1 MIGSYIARSLG
12 KGYAIYD
19 TKWKTMLVGI
29 AAIASIMTINTH
41 VGIAFA
47 DPQHCDKPGWPSCYS
62 VGFDNGK
69 ANPGTSCSGHSKN
82 YCRGWEDGS
91 GSSGGSNGSGNRGGG
106 QSGYSLTVNV
116 PSHPFGESSV
126 NIQIRTENGYTQSVN
141 VGTAGGTSYTFNIP
155 ADQGNSVQV
164 CVYTGFG
171 IVRGQNCRTWT
182 ANGNDIT
189 VNQSAP

>member
-1 MIGSYIARSLG
+1 LKNKII
-12 KGYAIYD
+12 I
-19 TKWKTMLVGI
+19 TTVVLVVLI
-29 AAIASIMTINTH
+29 AAAAALIIVGSLIPVALAASTSEAWQAGYNDAYYNT
-41 VGIAFA
+41 
-47 DPQHCDKPGWPSCYS
+47 Y
-62 VGFDNGK
+62 
-69 ANPGTSCSGHSKN
+69 SGHMKPQKSHSQA
-82 YCRGWEDGS
+82 YIDGFEAGLAAIGQPVQPRS
-91 GSSGGSNGSGNRGGG
+91 PAPGG
-106 QSGYSLTVNV
+106 QQGYSLTVNV